1 VVALRMRKST
11 ESGMRAREEED
22 SGKVKP

>member
-1 VVALRMRKST
+1 VAPRMRKSL

-22 SGKVKP
+22 NGKVKS